1 MILKARSGF
10 YFLPG
15 MLLLLINTVI
25 AQELPASYNFVYRCW
40 NNQSGLPQNTVY
52 DLARD
57 SAGYLWGATEEGLFR
72 FDGAEFT
79 LVNESNTPGLYSNTF
94 YDVLA
99 SGKDLWAS
107 SRNSIVRIRNK
118 VEQILDFRNYLK
130 GGWIQSLEKDA
141 TGRLWVGSS
150 AGALYYVENDSIHVC
165 PYWDV
170 NAAGSIQTLNHTREG
185 MFIGTARGLFR
196 MNDPV
201 SRPLSIPRF
210 RNIGINCFTR
220 GAGDELWIGT
230 ATKGL
235 FHIAADTVQYTEES
249 GLKENFISSVYWAK
263 EGRLWFGFR
272 STGYQ
277 VLDKGKLIT
286 PGQSKFASDA
296 VRCILPVEEN
306 LVWMGTNSSG
316 LVQLKP
322 TLIEGAP
329 PASGLA
335 GKIILPVYQH
345 ANEEIWVG
353 TAGKGVSR
361 LKDGRT
367 DTYTESNGL
376 SNNLV
381 LSVYGRK
388 DHIYIGTSNGLDRFN
403 MLTQKIDK
411 HYTEKDGLQS
421 NGILCIFNDS
431 RNCLWITSRMGGLHR
446 MKEDGIIKTFP
457 LHHMQIHPNLLC
469 VYEDKQ
475 HNIWIGTRGAGMLRI
490 DQHDQVEQFH
500 QKQNFPADI
509 VYAFFEDGEGD
520 LWMSTEKG
528 LVVYNDGKFRVFD
541 KQAGLFFNETY
552 RILED
557 PQGYVW
563 LSGNLG
569 LQRVALSEL
578 LAVKHTA
585 SSRVRLAV
593 RLFNT
598 LDGMP
603 NSETNGGFFPAGW
616 AMRDGTLWFPTVQ
629 GVAVADHGLI
639 GKESHDLNIQ
649 VQSLRFGNNEY
660 LPSASIE
667 MPPGVYNFEIR
678 YTNIDF
684 SKASDIQF
692 HYRLKG
698 LDDGWTQAGNRHI
711 AYFSELAPGK
721 YTFEVKAEQ
730 YGYWSPTA
738 VLQFRVLPHFYQA
751 TWFKI
756 ACMALGL
763 LAIVMVVRYVKHAA
777 KRKLTE
783 QQNIFKAQITGQEK
797 ERQLISTELHD
808 SINQQLTTAK
818 IYLDFAKTNASMQSE
833 LIAKSET
840 MVNTVI
846 NDIRSL
852 CHSLTPPSLKDIGL
866 KEALEDLLNAYSLVG
881 KLATHL
887 QYELGPDAPE
897 EDLQFN
903 LFRITQ
909 EQMNNIASH
918 SEATQVWLSFEQ
930 TAAGINV
937 SISDDGQGFDLKQ
950 KQKGLGFNNIRNR
963 LAIYGGKMEIRT
975 APGHGCALILFIPVS
990 R

>member
-1 MILKARSGF
+1 MILKTRPGF
-10 YFLPG
+10 Y
-15 MLLLLINTVI
+15 LLLLLASTAT
-25 AQELPASYNFVYRCW
+25 AQTLPPSYNFVYRSW

-52 DLARD
+52 DMARD

-72 FDGAEFT
+72 FDGAEFA
-79 LVNESNTPGLYSNTF
+79 LVNESNTPGLYSNAF
-94 YDVLA
+94 YDVLS
-99 SGKDLWAS
+99 SGKDLWAA
-107 SRNSIVRIRNK
+107 SRNMVLRIDKK
-118 VEQILDFRNYLK
+118 VEQVLDFRNYLK

-141 TGRLWVGSS
+141 AGRLWVGTST
-150 AGALYYVENDSIHVC
+150 GALYYVEDDSVHVC
-165 PYWDV
+165 PYWDS
-170 NAAGSIQTLNHTREG
+170 NATGVIQTLNYTKQG
-185 MFIGTARGLFR
+185 MFIGTALGLFR

-201 SRPLSIPRF
+201 SRPLTIPRF
-210 RNIGINCFTR
+210 KNLAITAFTR
-220 GAGDELWIGT
+220 GAGDELWVGT

-235 FHIAADTVQYTEES
+235 FHIATDTVQYTEEN
-249 GLKENFISSVYWAK
+249 GLKENFISSVHWTK

-272 STGYQ
+272 SEGYQ

-286 PGQSKFASDA
+286 PEQSRFASDG
-296 VRCILPVEEN
+296 VRCILPVEGN

-322 TLIEGAP
+322 TLIEVAP

-335 GKIILPVYQH
+335 GKIILSVYQH
-345 ANEEIWVG
+345 NNGEIWVG
-353 TAGKGVSR
+353 TAGKGVNR
-361 LKDGRT
+361 LKDNRS
-367 DTYTESNGL
+367 DTYTQTNGL

-388 DHIYIGTSNGLDRFN
+388 DHIYIGTSNGMDRFN
-403 MLTQKIDK
+403 ILTRKIDK
-411 HYTEKDGLQS
+411 HYTGNDGLQN
-421 NGILCIFNDS
+421 NGILCLFNDS
-431 RNCLWITSRMGGLHR
+431 RDRLWITSRMGGLHR
-446 MKEDGIIKTFP
+446 MKEDEIIRPFP
-457 LHHMQIHPNLLC
+457 LPDLQGHPSLLC
-469 VYEDKQ
+469 AYEDRQ
-475 HNIWIGTRGAGMLRI
+475 HNIWFGSRGAGMLRI
-490 DQHDQVEQFH
+490 DQHDRVEHFH
-500 QKQNFPADI
+500 QQQNFPADI
-509 VYAFFEDGEGD
+509 VYGFFEDREGD

-528 LVVYNDGKFRVFD
+528 LVVYDEGKFRVFD

-557 PQGYVW
+557 PEGYVW

-569 LQRVALSEL
+569 LQRIALSEL
-578 LAVKHTA
+578 LAVKHSS

-593 RLFNT
+593 RLFNS

-603 NSETNGGFFPAGW
+603 NSEANGGFFPAGW
-616 AMRDGTLWFPTVQ
+616 AMKDGTLWFPTVQ

-639 GKESHDLNIQ
+639 EKESHNLNIQ
-649 VQSLRFGNNEY
+649 VQSLRFGNQEY
-660 LPSASIE
+660 LPAESIE

-698 LDDGWTQAGNRHI
+698 LDDQWTQAGNRRI
-711 AYFSELAPGK
+711 AYFSELAPGA
-721 YTFEVKAEQ
+721 YTFEVKAER
-730 YGYWSPTA
+730 YGFWSPTA
-738 VLQFRVLPHFYQA
+738 VLQFQVLPHFYQA
-751 TWFKI
+751 TWFKALCI
-756 ACMALGL
+756 ALGL
-763 LAIVMVVRYVKHAA
+763 LGIAVVVWYLKHSS

-783 QQNIFKAQITGQEK
+783 QRNIFKAQITGQEK

-818 IYLDFAKTNASMQSE
+818 IYLDFAKTNEAMQTE

-846 NDIRSL
+846 NDIRTL

-866 KEALEDLLNAYSLVG
+866 KEALEDLLNVYTSVG
-881 KLATHL
+881 KLNTNL
-887 QYELGPDAPE
+887 RYELGDDEPE

-918 SEATQVWLSFEQ
+918 SAATEVWLEFEQ
-930 TAAGINV
+930 TPAGIQV
-937 SISDDGQGFDLKQ
+937 SISDNGEGFDLKKRQ
-950 KQKGLGFNNIRNR
+950 RGLGFNNIRNR
-963 LAIYGGKMEIRT
+963 LAIYQGKMEIRT
-975 APGHGCALILFIPVS
+975 APGRGCTLILFIP